1 MTVPSTIAV
10 ERSRPGAVADQADDG
25 RNPDAGRSTDDGR
38 STDAGRNAAAVRIT
52 GVRKTFRGR
61 RRQSARVALDGV
73 DIAVGPGEFA
83 CLLGP
88 SGCGKSTL
96 LNILAGFDTAD
107 AGEVSVDGVQ
117 VRGPGAERGVLFQ
130 TPTLFPWLSTWDNV
144 LYGPRA
150 RNRGRVPAAVR
161 AQAEELLATV
171 GLADARDAY
180 PHELSGGMRHRAA
193 FARVLINKPDLLL
206 MDEPF
211 GALDALTRASMQ
223 TFLLRL
229 WQDHPTTIVFV
240 THDVE
245 EAVLLGDR
253 IHVMSGSPGRVQST
267 VDVDLPRPRSLD
279 TTETL
284 EFVTLKRRVRGEL
297 EAAAEHTPAALREAR
312 QGVS

>member
-1 MTVPSTIAV
+1 MSLDLSSP
-10 ERSRPGAVADQADDG
+10 
-25 RNPDAGRSTDDGR
+25 
-38 STDAGRNAAAVRIT
+38 AAAVAAGGSHRDGAAVLVR

-61 RRQSARVALDGV
+61 RRQATRTALDGV
-73 DIAVGPGEFA
+73 DLAVAPGEFA

-96 LNILAGFDTAD
+96 LNILAGFET
-107 AGEVSVDGVQ
+107 VDGGEATVDGET

-130 TPTLFPWLSTWDNV
+130 TPNLFPWLSTWDNV

-150 RNRGRVPAAVR
+150 RHRGRVPDEVR
-161 AQAEELLATV
+161 AEAVELLRTV

-193 FARVLINKPDLLL
+193 FARVLINKPRLLL

-211 GALDALTRASMQ
+211 GALDALTRGSMQ
-223 TFLLRL
+223 AFLLQL
-229 WQDHPTTIVFV
+229 WQAHPTTIVFV

-253 IHVMSGSPGRVQST
+253 IHVMSGSPGRIRASI
-267 VDVDLPRPRSLD
+267 DVDLERPRSID

-284 EFVTLKRRVRGEL
+284 EFVTLKRRVRGQL
-297 EAAAEHTPAALREAR
+297 ESVVHAAATEVTA
-312 QGVS
+312 